1 MTQCSVQSR
10 GYRCPNPA
18 REGGKQCEGC
28 HRYRVEY
35 MRAYR
40 EKRRVARQKRALL
53 PRTCYS
59 CHLLL
64 PPSRFHVW
72 EAKVGCH
79 EICKA
84 CLGQRVKAGI
94 AQARLRARQFGVLS
108 SPHTTRNGLTP
119 DPETASRAGH
129 IPGNG

>member
-1 MTQCSVQSR
+1 MAQCSVQSR

-18 REGGKQCEGC
+18 REGGQQCEAC
-28 HRYRVEY
+28 HQYRVDY

-84 CLGQRVKAGI
+84 CLGQRVNAGI
-94 AQARLRARQFGVLS
+94 AQARLTAR
-108 SPHTTRNGLTP
+108 
-119 DPETASRAGH
+119 
-129 IPGNG
+129 